1 MRITKEW
8 FRNKMNPNYR
18 YVWLTTFDERSRRLA
33 ITTFALTM
41 TGSALLMLT
50 PYALGLIID
59 GVTVTAETVAL
70 AGLAIYTLIN
80 LTEAAVGWLRF
91 QAREPFFRAFFWHVP
106 YAITKQ
112 YLARPLSWLTSSNA
126 DIDGSGV
133 EALKNRSW
141 NLIGMYLFSIL
152 PGWGIIGFGVV
163 MVTLAAPVI
172 GGLVISY
179 LLIEWR
185 VSIALNKRMQVQM
198 KPIIK
203 GFKKWD
209 RFQDEVWKHVD
220 HVKMNGVE
228 DKMLK
233 AIRDL
238 VQPALQLDKK
248 VWQHLFARAV
258 TNRRL
263 RGIAFTVPVYL
274 YVGHLTLDDKLPL
287 SSLIVIV
294 FALEQM
300 LKSFQVIADGARE
313 VQFDLASID
322 KYRRVL
328 EMPVPYSYN
337 QGPAFEPGPMSVTFD
352 GVDHSVIDNGKRIP
366 VLRNVNLHIE
376 AGKKVGIVGL
386 SGAGKS
392 QLMTLLARASDPEN
406 GRVLIGEQDIRHVST
421 KSVLRHVGVVMQKSE
436 PFEGTIL
443 DNLLF
448 SVSLEDMPV
457 AYHELPKTE
466 RASIDSKAVAAL
478 EQAGLPTESF
488 SNGLH
493 TDIGYKGLKLSGGQ
507 QQRLQIART
516 FLKIALSASPDYL
529 LEADEP
535 SASLDSL
542 SESKVMQHLVKGLGP
557 KTTLIMIAHR
567 LSTVADLDEVIF
579 VRPLH
584 RCDNDTEQVTMHNSL
599 AELYRAEPL
608 FREMADA
615 QGFVPE
621 GIGQAA

>member
-1 MRITKEW
+1 
-8 FRNKMNPNYR
+8 
-18 YVWLTTFDERSRRLA
+18 
-33 ITTFALTM
+33 
-41 TGSALLMLT
+41 
-50 PYALGLIID
+50 
-59 GVTVTAETVAL
+59 
-70 AGLAIYTLIN
+70 
-80 LTEAAVGWLRF
+80 
-91 QAREPFFRAFFWHVP
+91 
-106 YAITKQ
+106 
-112 YLARPLSWLTSSNA
+112 
-126 DIDGSGV
+126 
-133 EALKNRSW
+133 
-141 NLIGMYLFSIL
+141 
-152 PGWGIIGFGVV
+152 
-163 MVTLAAPVI
+163 
-172 GGLVISY
+172 
-179 LLIEWR
+179 
-185 VSIALNKRMQVQM
+185 
-198 KPIIK
+198 
-203 GFKKWD
+203 
-209 RFQDEVWKHVD
+209 
-220 HVKMNGVE
+220 
-228 DKMLK
+228 
-233 AIRDL
+233 
-238 VQPALQLDKK
+238 
-248 VWQHLFARAV
+248 
-258 TNRRL
+258 
-263 RGIAFTVPVYL
+263 
-274 YVGHLTLDDKLPL
+274 
-287 SSLIVIV
+287 
-294 FALEQM
+294 
-300 LKSFQVIADGARE
+300 
-313 VQFDLASID
+313 
-322 KYRRVL
+322 
-328 EMPVPYSYN
+328 
-337 QGPAFEPGPMSVTFD
+337 MSVTFD